1 MAVFRNGFTMRRRWF
16 VLLTLLAFGLSLG
29 IGAFLWHAVQASSVV
44 AIQTRFEMMKPIF
57 STIRLLVIG
66 LVAVTWPAVVQTL
79 HRWERVND
87 AGAAR
92 LLSLRWRIVT
102 WLLVIELLLGRNLLG
117 QFLSLFQ
124 GASV

>member
-1 MAVFRNGFTMRRRWF
+1 MRRRWF

-57 STIRLLVIG
+57 SAIRLLMIG
-66 LVAVTWPAVVQTL
+66 LVAMSWPVVTRAL
-79 HRWERVND
+79 HRWGCID
-87 AGAAR
+87 QAGVGR